1 MNTESIAVLA
11 AQWKSVCQDFS
22 ITDLND
28 TFQFIQAH
36 SQTLV
41 YEFYKNIMQ
50 EKEASY
56 FLSDDIVQN
65 RLKTTLNQW
74 LIDCFQVP
82 LQQNFTEIVEKQL
95 MVGKVH
101 ARIGIPSWLIM
112 RGVGEIE
119 KKIFVLQSEQVQENC
134 LRMASYIV
142 QILGFASEI
151 MCRSYEVNLEKNNDI
166 KHTYRLFSAM
176 QDVAAQK
183 DKQRSSLLNWE
194 NELMFKVFSHEPKFM
209 HPLLSK
215 SEFGLWFI
223 HKAAYAFTGSEQ
235 VTAIVDRIYQ
245 IDPLSQQ
252 VLNAAKKDKAIQLI
266 QDIRD
271 KNREIQHLVDQLFQV
286 ADYID
291 SGSDSLTQLLNR
303 RYLSTIVSREI
314 NFSRKN
320 NAPLSLLAI
329 DADHFKRI
337 NDKFGHAAGDLALQF
352 IGEVLLESIK
362 GSDYAF
368 RIGGEEFLLLLVDS
382 DLIRAKEIAE
392 QIRSRIQE
400 TTVGNRQGSS
410 FNFTV
415 SIGCALYD
423 GHPDYQR
430 FLDAADTA
438 LYAAKNSGRN
448 RVYVA
453 QTELQASTMTIQS

>member
-1 MNTESIAVLA
+1 MNTESIATLA
-11 AQWKSVCQDFS
+11 AQWKSVCQGFS
-22 ITDLND
+22 TTDLND

-56 FLSDDIVQN
+56 FLSDDMVQN

-74 LIDCFQVP
+74 LIDCFNVP
-82 LQQNFTEIVEKQL
+82 LQQNFIEIVEKQL

-112 RGVGEIE
+112 RGIGEIE
-119 KKIFVLQSEQVQENC
+119 KKVFLLQAEQIQENS
-134 LRMASYIV
+134 LLIAAYIV

-176 QDVAAQK
+176 QDVASQK
-183 DKQRSSLLNWE
+183 DRQRSSLLDWE
-194 NELMFKVFSHEPKFM
+194 NELMFKVFSNEPKFT

-235 VTAIVDRIYQ
+235 VSVIIDRIHQ
-245 IDPLSQQ
+245 IDLLSQH
-252 VLNAAKKDKAIQLI
+252 VLNAAERKQAIQLI
-266 QDIRD
+266 QHIREN
-271 KNREIQHLVDQLFQV
+271 NREIQHLVDQLFQV

-303 RYLSTIVSREI
+303 RYLHTIVSREI

-320 NAPLSLLAI
+320 NTSLSLLAI
-329 DADHFKRI
+329 DADYFKRI
-337 NDKFGHAAGDLALQF
+337 NDKFGHAAGDSALKF
-352 IGEVLLESIK
+352 IGEVLLDSIK

-368 RIGGEEFLLLLVDS
+368 RVGGEEFLLLLVDS
-382 DLIRAKEIAE
+382 DLVRAQEIAE
-392 QIRSRIQE
+392 KVRSRIQE
-400 TTVGNRQGSS
+400 TTIRTSMGIS

-430 FLDAADTA
+430 FLDAADAA
-438 LYAAKNSGRN
+438 LYAAKNNGRN
-448 RVYVA
+448 CIQV
-453 QTELQASTMTIQS
+453 TKQAVKA